1 MDRSC
6 GREGN
11 EQAASGTPSPPS
23 MAVVPPTP
31 FRAQSQV
38 PANSGTSKP
47 RSARELSLCER
58 LHPGWSGFDSPLV
71 CAGTP
76 RLFRLP
82 AAHAGRHPQRHRGA
96 AGKSVRAPD
105 SLFGGG
111 VPFTSGIFQLPRNH
125 GLRLWRRLPQKNGDE
140 RLGGPQRLRSL
151 AHPGIFVPEEEKS
164 FHT

>member
-1 MDRSC
+1 MGEKEISRQPQ
-6 GREGN
+6 G
-11 EQAASGTPSPPS
+11 PPAHPLWQWS
-23 MAVVPPTP
+23 RRLHLEHRV
-31 FRAQSQV
+31 RCQR
-38 PANSGTSKP
+38 TSKP